1 MGVLSTAQVKAKKM
15 EAKAA
20 ANKTGKHR
28 SILTRKKLKRE
39 RNQER
44 NKKKKES
51 MLLVGPKP
59 VGAETES
66 RQREER
72 GRSSGSKEDAVLD
85 RDESMRQKSRPVK
98 PGHGSGTAGARAAS
112 AKVPK
117 AVQVSKRGGRRR
129 KATWRAFGKG

>member
-51 MLLVGPKP
+51 ML
-59 VGAETES
+59 
-66 RQREER
+66 QREER